1 MRQRQSH
8 GILLVAIIAAHVAM
22 IAPAAADTPLVYAT
36 IEPAQITL
44 GQSAKYTITNLG
56 NGTDSISLPVVSGL
70 AFQVLGRTQQFE
82 FVNGTMLAST
92 STVVR
97 VTPQIAGIFT
107 IPGITPKAPPL
118 VLQVISDQPAAKPLG
133 PHLANA
139 PVKPPIFS
147 GESLPDGVR
156 LTPDGSAFIRLTVP
170 KREVYVGESV
180 PDL

>member
-92 STVVR
+92 STVALRKSPAFSRYRGSRPRLRRSCCKSFPINLPPNRWVR
-97 VTPQIAGIFT
+97 IWPMR
-107 IPGITPKAPPL
+107 P
-118 VLQVISDQPAAKPLG
+118 
-133 PHLANA
+133 
-139 PVKPPIFS
+139 
-147 GESLPDGVR
+147 
-156 LTPDGSAFIRLTVP
+156 
-170 KREVYVGESV
+170 
-180 PDL
+180 